1 MRTVSKTKALLR
13 QFARDDAGVTAIE
26 YGMIAA
32 GIAVGIMVTV
42 FALGDDLNSMYANID
57 TEIQSR

>member
-1 MRTVSKTKALLR
+1 MITVAKAKTLVS
-13 QFARDDAGVTAIE
+13 QFARDEAGVTAIE

-57 TEIQSR
+57 SEIQAR

>member
-1 MRTVSKTKALLR
+1 MITVAKAKTLIR
-13 QFARDDAGVTAIE
+13 QFARDEAGVTAIE

-57 TEIQSR
+57 SEIQAR